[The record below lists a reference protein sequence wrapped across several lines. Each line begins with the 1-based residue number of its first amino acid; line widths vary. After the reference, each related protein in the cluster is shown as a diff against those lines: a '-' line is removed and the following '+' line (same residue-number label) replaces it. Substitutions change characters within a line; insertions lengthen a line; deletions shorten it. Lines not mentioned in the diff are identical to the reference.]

1 MLLFHTT
8 IDPLNTL
15 FHTFLR
21 ARRCIMT
28 TGLADPTLVLLLCL
42 CIHTFF
48 SLFSFL
54 RPFTFDLGGL
64 PTGPDIA
71 AAVGMLGDPP
81 PSPTSEN
88 KDIHMFSDFLFMHP
102 LLTSSF

>member
-1 MLLFHTT
+1 
-8 IDPLNTL
+8 
-15 FHTFLR
+15 
-21 ARRCIMT
+21 MT

-64 PTGPDIA
+64 PTGSDIA

-88 KDIHMFSDFLFMHP
+88 KDIHMFSDFFVHAS
-102 LLTSSF
+102 TFN

>member
-1 MLLFHTT
+1 
-8 IDPLNTL
+8 
-15 FHTFLR
+15 
-21 ARRCIMT
+21 MT
-28 TGLADPTLVLLLCL
+28 TGLANPTLVLLLCL

-64 PTGPDIA
+64 PIGSDIA

-88 KDIHMFSDFLFMHP
+88 KDFHMFSDFFCSCIH
-102 LLTSSF
+102 F